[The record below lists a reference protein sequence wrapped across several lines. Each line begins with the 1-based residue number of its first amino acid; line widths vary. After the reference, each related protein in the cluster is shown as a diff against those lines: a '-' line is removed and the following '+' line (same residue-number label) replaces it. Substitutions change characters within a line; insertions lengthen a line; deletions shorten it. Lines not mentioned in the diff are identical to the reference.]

1 MKRGDVVVAAAKGA
15 FSGKPRPAVVIQ
27 TDLLNPE
34 HPTLILAPITT
45 DVRDLPGF
53 RIPVPPDAANG
64 LREPS
69 EIMVDKPLT
78 VPRERIQQ
86 RIGRLDADT
95 LGRLNR
101 ALIVVMGLV

>member
-1 MKRGDVVVAAAKGA
+1 MKRGDIVVAAAKGA

-27 TDLLNPE
+27 TDLLNPN
-34 HPTLILAPITT
+34 HPTLILAPITSEL
-45 DVRDLPGF
+45 RDLPGF
-53 RIPVPPDAANG
+53 RISVQPDSENG

-78 VPRERIQQ
+78 VPRDRVQQ

-101 ALIVVMGLV
+101 ALIAVMGLV